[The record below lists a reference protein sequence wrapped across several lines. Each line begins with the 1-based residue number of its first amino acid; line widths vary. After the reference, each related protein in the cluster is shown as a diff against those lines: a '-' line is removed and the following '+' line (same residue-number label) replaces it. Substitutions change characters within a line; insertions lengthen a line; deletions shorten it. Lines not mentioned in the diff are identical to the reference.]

1 LELEKHIEFDL
12 SGVPIQSI
20 SKSDLVRLNSHLNF
34 EDTLQYVAIPKLRVD
49 DTVTTAAQPLS
60 SSIAE
65 HQGKENDPVNNK
77 SQPVVS
83 STTEQQGG
91 SKEATT
97 NSKTP
102 SCAGLKDAGIIF
114 NWLSE
119 SKVSRIF
126 KVIIVDDGPFPH
138 SNQVIE
144 DSLRGFKI
152 ETWDW
157 KKVDISSD
165 TVVAAASGARTVNLY
180 SSGNSAVL
188 KGWSCSDGL
197 VKLKSV

>member
-1 LELEKHIEFDL
+1 MKIEKHIEFDL
-12 SGVPIQSI
+12 SGVPNPSI
-20 SKSDLVRLNSHLNF
+20 SKSDLIRLNSHLNF
-34 EDTLQYVAIPKLRVD
+34 EDTLQYVAIPKLRVED
-49 DTVTTAAQPLS
+49 PSTTASQPLLS
-60 SSIAE
+60 STAE
-65 HQGKENDPVNNK
+65 HQGKANDPADNK
-77 SQPVVS
+77 SQPLLPS
-83 STTEQQGG
+83 SSEPQRGGKEVTTD
-91 SKEATT
+91 SRA
-97 NSKTP
+97 P

-114 NWLSE
+114 DWLSE

-126 KVIIVDDGPFPH
+126 KVIVVDDGPLPH

-165 TVVAAASGARTVNLY
+165 TVLAAASGARIVNLY

-188 KGWSCSDGL
+188 KGWSCTDGL